1 MNETFEQC
9 RKNLLRRGFEVRI
22 AATTEEARQILREEI
37 RAAAPE
43 TISFGGSMTMEATGI
58 VDELR
63 REGRYRLFD
72 GVDYT
77 LPPEERIEIRRQ
89 GLLADLYI
97 SGINAITEEGAL
109 YWLDGIGN
117 RVAAI
122 AFGPRKVLLVAG
134 RNKIVATRAAAEA
147 RIRDI
152 AAPRNVARLG
162 QKTPCAATGVCADC
176 DSEGRICNTHLRMER
191 CFPRKRI
198 TVILIDE
205 EMGCPSRQHRHS
217 PEKRYDMA
225 KVKKAFF
232 CRNCGF
238 EAPKWLGRCPSCGE
252 WNTFTEEVIARES
265 GGGPT
270 TVANLPKARPQR
282 IADIHE
288 SEHRRIDLGNREVNR
303 VLGGGLVPGSLV
315 LLGGEPGIGKSTLSL
330 QIALADNGLKT
341 LYVSGEESAEQI
353 KMRALRLGIGN
364 EGCLIYAET
373 LLENILAQIEEQRPD
388 LVVIDSIQTIY
399 TDIIESSAGSVSQIR
414 ECAASLLKY
423 AKATGTSIF
432 IIGHITKDGT
442 IAGPKI
448 LEHIVDVVLQ
458 FEGDNNLIYRILRG
472 IKNRFGATFE
482 IGVFEML
489 DAGLR
494 EVDNPS
500 EILLSHYETPLS
512 GIAVGASVD
521 GIRPYLIEVQA
532 LVSNAAYGTPQRT
545 ATGYDNKR
553 MNMLLA
559 VLEKRVGMKMF
570 SKDVFLNFAGGFKV
584 ADPGL
589 DLAVTAAVI
598 SSYYDRPIGEGICLA
613 GEIGLSG
620 EVRPAPRTEQ
630 RISEAARLGFR
641 RIVVSGYLGRSIK
654 KPKGIEI
661 VTINSIDQLPR
672 ALFAEG

>member
-1 MNETFEQC
+1 
-9 RKNLLRRGFEVRI
+9 
-22 AATTEEARQILREEI
+22 
-37 RAAAPE
+37 
-43 TISFGGSMTMEATGI
+43 
-58 VDELR
+58 
-63 REGRYRLFD
+63 
-72 GVDYT
+72 
-77 LPPEERIEIRRQ
+77 
-89 GLLADLYI
+89 
-97 SGINAITEEGAL
+97 
-109 YWLDGIGN
+109 
-117 RVAAI
+117 
-122 AFGPRKVLLVAG
+122 
-134 RNKIVATRAAAEA
+134 
-147 RIRDI
+147 
-152 AAPRNVARLG
+152 
-162 QKTPCAATGVCADC
+162 
-176 DSEGRICNTHLRMER
+176 
-191 CFPRKRI
+191 
-198 TVILIDE
+198 
-205 EMGCPSRQHRHS
+205 
-217 PEKRYDMA
+217 MA

-265 GGGPT
+265 GGGPA

-559 VLEKRVGMKMF
+559 VLEKRVGMRMF